1 MSNGAQVLSRI
12 DGDLNNNNPR
22 MSSETRGQF
31 IGLWK
36 NARALAAST
45 AEKEKAI
52 RESARWN
59 RFEKHEK
66 LGELLPSV
74 HSLQAGIE
82 ADKARVDGRLDRL
95 KATLGTV
102 PPKYNDPV
110 TRQLRGA
117 EIRQVLRAMPE
128 AERVPRFMAAAASGN
143 TDLLDAVLQ
152 SPEPLIAEEITTRGV
167 QAWAEKALPEAS
179 AEFAQVHELSEQLGS
194 LLVQVQAWAND
205 LEH

>member
-12 DGDLNNNNPR
+12 DGDVTRDNPR
-22 MSSETRGQF
+22 MSSETRGTF
-31 IGLWK
+31 LGLWR
-36 NARALAAST
+36 NARALAAPL

-52 RESARWN
+52 RESPRWN
-59 RFEKHEK
+59 RFEKKEK

-74 HSLQAGIE
+74 HSLQSGIE

-117 EIRQVLRAMPE
+117 EVRGVLRALPE
-128 AERVPRFMAAAASGN
+128 AQRVPLFMAAAASGN
-143 TDLLDAVLQ
+143 TDLLDAILQ
-152 SPEPLIAEEITTRGV
+152 SPEPLMAEEITTRGV
-167 QAWAEKALPEAS
+167 QAWAEKALPEAW
-179 AEFAQVHELSEQLGS
+179 AEAQQTQELSEQLKS

>member
-1 MSNGAQVLSRI
+1 MSNGQQVVARL
-12 DGDLNNNNPR
+12 DGGLLAENKR
-22 MSSETRGQF
+22 MSSETRGTF
-31 IGLWK
+31 LGLWR
-36 NARALAAST
+36 NARALAAPV

-52 RESARWN
+52 RESPRWN

-74 HSLQAGIE
+74 HSLQSGIE

-102 PPKYNDPV
+102 PPQFTDPV
-110 TRQLRGA
+110 TRQLRGM

-128 AERVPRFMAAAASGN
+128 AQRVPLFMAAADKA
-143 TDLLDAVLQ
+143 DLDTLDAILS
-152 SPEPLIAEEITTRGV
+152 SPEPLISPEIRTRGV
-167 QAWAEKALPEAS
+167 QAWAEKALPEAL

-194 LLVQVQAWAND
+194 LLVQVTAWAND